1 MAQPLT
7 SPWAQVAPDQ
17 SAPPAPLQMPDPSA
31 ASVPQ
36 VFAPSAAPSVKLAP
50 QPPTPIEQNISNDQQ
65 QLQKVRW
72 EKTHGWGTDPTY
84 DASGTMTDPGNHP
97 GKLGKLAH
105 VFSTLGNIAGDIF
118 APTVMANIPGTQMN
132 RDLQEHGLAKRLN
145 TEVDAQAQN
154 QHLGAETAGLEES
167 TKEAPGKTASE
178 EGLQGAQTANLE
190 SETAARNAG
199 PDLATAYAHR
209 VNQVLKDGGDP
220 ASDPTVMHLQDA
232 ITAIQKQTLP
242 KGSEHVDLVGPDGKP
257 MAASYNPST
266 GKYIDASGKEV
277 ANPRPYEKPNQAGMV
292 TMVVPD
298 PNNPGGGVIERL
310 GAGAKVA
317 PGAQTVAGV
326 NSMNTPTTNQR
337 TAAGR
342 AETVIAMAPEVLSR
356 IDAVGSQ
363 MGPISGRWND
373 FMQGKVG
380 APNEQFA
387 ALRSDLLMMSSA
399 VALAHAQGRLPEN
412 LRQEFDHAINAPNQT
427 PENLKATINTM
438 IPWLQQVQ
446 SQGERPG
453 AQPAARTAAPAGAP
467 AVGTVEN
474 GFRFNGGDPSKKDN
488 WVKQ

>member
-1 MAQPLT
+1 MANT
-7 SPWAQVAPDQ
+7 SPWAQVAPDM
-17 SAPPAPLQMPDPSA
+17 SAPPPGVLAPVQLPDSNA
-31 ASVPQ
+31 MPQ
-36 VFAPSAAPSVKLAP
+36 VFAPTPNAGGVDLHAGLAP
-50 QPPTPIEQNISNDQQ
+50 IFPPSPKVVLDPNPQHQVEGAFANGNASEGMRLHDQNKLVKDY
-65 QLQKVRW
+65 QKDA
-72 EKTHGWGTDPTY
+72 DPY
-84 DASGTMTDPGNHP
+84 GSPDNHP
-97 GKLGKLAH
+97 GFFGKLAH
-105 VFSTLGNIAGDIF
+105 ALSHATGGD
-118 APTVMANIPGTQMN
+118 TRRGWEEQ
-132 RDLQEHGLAKRLN
+132 GLVKQINAQ
-145 TEVDAQAQN
+145 TADDAQNAYT
-154 QHLGAETAGLEES
+154 GAKTGETEEA
-167 TKEAPGKTASE
+167 TKEMPGKTQSE
-178 EGLQGAQTANLE
+178 EGLQGAQTANLQ
-190 SETAARNAG
+190 SETTARNAG
-199 PDLATAYAHR
+199 PDLATAYAHA
-209 VNQVLKDGGDP
+209 VNQAIKNGADP
-220 ASDPTVMHLQDA
+220 STDPVVQHLADS
-232 ITAIQKQTLP
+232 ITAIQKTTPP

-257 MAASYNPST
+257 MAASYNPAT
-266 GKYIDASGKEV
+266 EKYVDASGKEV
-277 ANPRPYEKPNQAGMV
+277 QNPRPYEKPNQAGMV

-363 MGPISGRWND
+363 MGPIAGRWND

-453 AQPAARTAAPAGAP
+453 AQPAAHTAAPAGPP
-467 AVGTVEN
+467 AAGTVEN
-474 GFRFNGGDPSKKDN
+474 GFRFKGGDPSKQEN

>member
-1 MAQPLT
+1 
-7 SPWAQVAPDQ
+7 
-17 SAPPAPLQMPDPSA
+17 
-31 ASVPQ
+31 
-36 VFAPSAAPSVKLAP
+36 
-50 QPPTPIEQNISNDQQ
+50 
-65 QLQKVRW
+65 
-72 EKTHGWGTDPTY
+72 
-84 DASGTMTDPGNHP
+84 
-97 GKLGKLAH
+97 
-105 VFSTLGNIAGDIF
+105 
-118 APTVMANIPGTQMN
+118 
-132 RDLQEHGLAKRLN
+132 
-145 TEVDAQAQN
+145 
-154 QHLGAETAGLEES
+154 
-167 TKEAPGKTASE
+167 
-178 EGLQGAQTANLE
+178 
-190 SETAARNAG
+190 
-199 PDLATAYAHR
+199 
-209 VNQVLKDGGDP
+209 
-220 ASDPTVMHLQDA
+220 
-232 ITAIQKQTLP
+232 
-242 KGSEHVDLVGPDGKP
+242 
-257 MAASYNPST
+257 
-266 GKYIDASGKEV
+266 
-277 ANPRPYEKPNQAGMV
+277 
-292 TMVVPD
+292 MVVPD

-363 MGPISGRWND
+363 MGPIAGRWND

-453 AQPAARTAAPAGAP
+453 AQPAAHPAAPAGGMIRALDPPGVLHEAP
-467 AVGTVEN
+467 AGTALPK
-474 GFRFNGGDPSKKDN
+474 G
-488 WVKQ
+488 WKQQ

>member
-17 SAPPAPLQMPDPSA
+17 SAPPAPVQMTDPSS

-178 EGLQGAQTANLE
+178 EGLQGAQTANLQ
-190 SETAARNAG
+190 SETAERANPSLQIHDTEDG
-199 PDLATAYAHR
+199 PIL
-209 VNQVLKDGGDP
+209 VNPKTGDAQHVTLDGQPVGPKLKLTQSQP
-220 ASDPTVMHLQDA
+220 IM
-232 ITAIQKQTLP
+232 
-242 KGSEHVDLVGPDGKP
+242 GPDGKP
-257 MAASYNPST
+257 HTYM
-266 GKYIDASGKEV
+266 IDEKGNKKV
-277 ANPRPYEKPNQAGMV
+277 DLGVHFEKPSESGMI
-292 TMVVPD
+292 TMIAPD
-298 PNNPGGGVIERL
+298 PNTPGGGIVQRL
-310 GAGAKVA
+310 GAGAHIT
-317 PGAQTVAGV
+317 PGSQTAAGV

-363 MGPISGRWND
+363 MGPIAGRWND

-453 AQPAARTAAPAGAP
+453 AQPAAHPAAPAGAP
-467 AVGTVEN
+467 AAGTVEN
-474 GFRFNGGDPSKKDN
+474 GFRFKGGDPSKQEN

>member
-1 MAQPLT
+1 
-7 SPWAQVAPDQ
+7 
-17 SAPPAPLQMPDPSA
+17 
-31 ASVPQ
+31 
-36 VFAPSAAPSVKLAP
+36 
-50 QPPTPIEQNISNDQQ
+50 
-65 QLQKVRW
+65 
-72 EKTHGWGTDPTY
+72 
-84 DASGTMTDPGNHP
+84 
-97 GKLGKLAH
+97 
-105 VFSTLGNIAGDIF
+105 
-118 APTVMANIPGTQMN
+118 MN

-154 QHLGAETAGLEES
+154 EHMGAETAGLEES

-190 SETAARNAG
+190 NPPLQHIETDQGIFMLNPRTNELT
-199 PDLATAYAHR
+199 PLTAQGKPLMPF
-209 VNQVLKDGGDP
+209 NK
-220 ASDPTVMHLQDA
+220 
-232 ITAIQKQTLP
+232 TAP
-242 KGSEHVDLVGPDGKP
+242 KGMEKGDVVGPDGKP
-257 MAASYNPST
+257 MEANYHADTGKWTDST
-266 GKYIDASGKEV
+266 GKEIV
-277 ANPRPYEKPNQAGMV
+277 NPRPYEKPNQAGMV

-446 SQGERPG
+446 NQGERPG
-453 AQPAARTAAPAGAP
+453 AQPASGTASGGAEQAPIVQQSP
-467 AVGTVEN
+467 STKQ
-474 GFRFNGGDPSKKDN
+474 FRYSTDGGKS
-488 WVKQ
+488 WKQGQPKQ